1 MKSSSEIRFDFQNA
15 MEQAKKLDSLADN
28 IERRVS
34 NKLEE
39 AAQNIHSAWKG
50 DSATRYIGKTQE
62 LQQQTRQT
70 ARTLRDTAEDIRR
83 IARRI
88 YEAEMRAL
96 EIAQKRDRKS
106 VV

>member
-15 MEQAKKLDSLADN
+15 MDQAKKLDELANSID
-28 IERRVS
+28 RRVAG
-34 NKLEE
+34 KLDETSQSVH
-39 AAQNIHSAWKG
+39 AAWKG
-50 DSATRYIGKTQE
+50 DSANRYIGKTQE
-62 LQQQTRQT
+62 LRWQIQQT

-96 EIAQKRDRKS
+96 EIAQRRDS
-106 VV
+106 